1 MERDKLI
8 SLVTKAQQGD
18 QDALNDLFN
27 AFYNDVYYFALKTV
41 KDDQIACDVTQETFV
56 EIINTLDKLQEP
68 AAFVKWMK
76 QITYHQCTRYFKKK
90 KDVIVDE
97 DEDGNTIFDT
107 LAEENSEFIPDEALD
122 KDEFKKTIMSMID
135 DLSEEQRAALMMF
148 YYDELSIKQIAEIQ
162 GTNENTVKSRL
173 NYAKKGIKKSVEDYE
188 KKNGVKLHCVG
199 VLPLLLW
206 LFKDYFAQSVP
217 ASATVVAEGVAGA
230 TGTAVAITATTTTTV
245 ATTATTTAAVGIG
258 AKIASL
264 PIATKII
271 AGIVA
276 ATIAIGG
283 VTTAVVLSNGD
294 NNPSVDSSI
303 VSGDDTSSTDDQQND
318 KSPDEYSFVP
328 DYLKGLTHEQ
338 ALQQYADWLCS
349 YELPYFNSTD
359 EIFVD
364 DAFRF
369 GYGNWQGHNENG
381 VQIMTTSIGY
391 QKDLLKAI
399 FGRDFDFTQLTSKY
413 VVEVPPAGT
422 ITNSTVIE
430 IVSDVRLP
438 SNASINMYPPVKD
451 NGDGTYSYMFLH
463 TKVVDTLPE
472 GREEGTYDY
481 RPDPENND
489 AMVYALHDHC
499 VLLTIERKDDFW
511 VMKSYEER
519 PMSEWYA
526 ALEKPYQD
534 NNTPQY
540 GQQEM
545 GEAQKQKLLRLQVQR
560 ILTPLKIVGLPY
572 FSSPDEL
579 STERVCWFILNCI
592 ENREQYETSMG
603 VWEIPVTEFDI
614 LTEELFGKMY
624 PYAELNST
632 PQGELYNVEYLAQ
645 QGGDMLRI
653 SVVGGAG
660 GPEGP
665 RATDYIQ
672 IDSDTYQVNFSW
684 FVEDSDTPMNGY
696 DQTMVFKFVNDHWQ
710 IVSFSKK

>member
-1 MERDKLI
+1 MMERDKLI

-107 LAEENSEFIPDEALD
+107 LQEDKAEFIPEEALD
-122 KDEFKKTIMSMID
+122 KDDFKKTIMSMID

-217 ASATVVAEGVAGA
+217 ASATVVAEGVATA
-230 TGTAVAITATTTTTV
+230 TGTAITVTATATTTATV
-245 ATTATTTAAVGIG
+245 TTATTTAAVGVG

-264 PIATKII
+264 PIATKVI

-283 VTTAVVLSNGD
+283 TVAVVSNRD
-294 NNPSVDSSI
+294 NNTHDDTSSI
-303 VSGDDTSSTDDQQND
+303 VTDDNTSSTDDTQNSETTQD
-318 KSPDEYSFVP
+318 DDVIDYFYNDEFLKKLTNQEALSHYAGWLSSF
-328 DYLKGLTHEQ
+328 
-338 ALQQYADWLCS
+338 
-349 YELPYFNSTD
+349 ELPYFNSTD
-359 EIFVD
+359 EISVD

-369 GYGNWQGHNENG
+369 SYNYWRGYDQNG
-381 VQIMTTSIGY
+381 VPVLTTSIGY
-391 QKDLLKAI
+391 QKGLLKAL

-413 VVEVPPAGT
+413 VVEVPSAGT
-422 ITNSTVIE
+422 IADSTVIE
-430 IVSDVRLP
+430 IVKDFLP
-438 SNASINMYPPVKD
+438 PPNVSITAPLTIKD
-451 NGDGTYSYMFLH
+451 NGDGTYSHMFLH

-472 GREEGTYDY
+472 GREEGTYY
-481 RPDPENND
+481 NQPDPENDN
-489 AMVYALHDHC
+489 AMRYALHDHC
-499 VLLTIERKDDFW
+499 VVLTIEQKDGYW
-511 VMKSYEER
+511 VLKSYEER
-519 PMSEWYA
+519 PLSDWYA
-526 ALEKPYQD
+526 AE
-534 NNTPQY
+534 
-540 GQQEM
+540 
-545 GEAQKQKLLRLQVQR
+545 EA
-560 ILTPLKIVGLPY
+560 GH
-572 FSSPDEL
+572 
-579 STERVCWFILNCI
+579 
-592 ENREQYETSMG
+592 
-603 VWEIPVTEFDI
+603 
-614 LTEELFGKMY
+614 
-624 PYAELNST
+624 
-632 PQGELYNVEYLAQ
+632 
-645 QGGDMLRI
+645 
-653 SVVGGAG
+653 
-660 GPEGP
+660 
-665 RATDYIQ
+665 
-672 IDSDTYQVNFSW
+672 
-684 FVEDSDTPMNGY
+684 
-696 DQTMVFKFVNDHWQ
+696 ND
-710 IVSFSKK
+710 

>member
-8 SLVTKAQQGD
+8 ALVTKAQKGD

-27 AFYNDVYYFALKTV
+27 AFYNDVYYFVLKTV
-41 KDDQIACDVTQETFV
+41 KNEHIACDITQEVFI
-56 EIINTLDKLQEP
+56 EIINTIGKLKEP
-68 AAFVKWMK
+68 AAYVSWARTITVH
-76 QITYHQCTRYFKKK
+76 QITRYNRKK

-97 DEDGNTIFDT
+97 DEEGNTIFDN

-122 KDEFKKTIMSMID
+122 KDELKKTIMAMID
-135 DLSEEQRAALMMF
+135 ELSEEQRAAVMMF

-230 TGTAVAITATTTTTV
+230 TGTAVAITATTTTTI

-264 PIATKII
+264 PIATKVI

-283 VTTAVVLSNGD
+283 VTTAVVLSNRD
-294 NNPSVDSSI
+294 NDPSSDSSI
-303 VSGDDTSSTDDQQND
+303 VSGDNISSTDDQQND
-318 KSPDEYSFVP
+318 ELLDEHSFVP
-328 DYLKGLTHEQ
+328 DYFKGLTYET
-338 ALQQYADWLCS
+338 ALHQYANWLS
-349 YELPYFNSTD
+349 SFELPYFNSTD
-359 EIFVD
+359 EISVD
-364 DAFRF
+364 NAFRF
-369 GYGNWQGHNENG
+369 SYNYWRGYDQNG
-381 VQIMTTSIGY
+381 VPVLTTSIGY

-399 FGRDFDFTQLTSKY
+399 FGREFDFTQLTSKY
-413 VVEVPPAGT
+413 VVEVPSAGK
-422 ITNSTVIE
+422 IIDSTKIE
-430 IVSDVRLP
+430 IVEDFLPP
-438 SNASINMYPPVKD
+438 SNVSITMPANVKD
-451 NGDGTYSYMFLH
+451 NGDGTYSTMFLH

-472 GREEGTYDY
+472 GREEGTYY
-481 RPDPENND
+481 NQPDSENNK
-489 AMVYALHDHC
+489 MWYALHDHC
-499 VLLTIERKDDFW
+499 VVLTIEQKDGYW
-511 VMKSYEER
+511 VLKSYEER
-519 PMSEWYA
+519 TLSDWYA
-526 ALEKPYQD
+526 AEEAGHQD
-534 NNTPQY
+534 IPQY

-572 FSSPDEL
+572 FSSPEEL
-579 STERVCWFILNCI
+579 STERVCWFTLNCI

-614 LTEELFGKMY
+614 ITEELFGKMY
-624 PYAELNST
+624 SYVELNSQT
-632 PQGELYNVEYLAQ
+632 QGELYNVEYLAQ
-645 QGGDMLRI
+645 QGEDMLRI

-665 RATDYIQ
+665 RATDYIR

-696 DQTMVFKFVNDHWQ
+696 DQTMVFKFVNEHWQ

>member
-1 MERDKLI
+1 MMERDKLI

-107 LAEENSEFIPDEALD
+107 LQEDKAEFIPEEALD
-122 KDEFKKTIMSMID
+122 KDDFKKTIMSMID

-217 ASATVVAEGVAGA
+217 ASATVVAEGVATA
-230 TGTAVAITATTTTTV
+230 TGTAVTVTATATTTATI
-245 ATTATTTAAVGIG
+245 TTATTTAAVGVG

-283 VTTAVVLSNGD
+283 ATTAIVLNNDNGNSTDKGSSIESTD
-294 NNPSVDSSI
+294 NSSVDNQTNI
-303 VSGDDTSSTDDQQND
+303 D
-318 KSPDEYSFVP
+318 YSF
-328 DYLKGLTHEQ
+328 DEQQLKQMSNQE
-338 ALQQYADWLCS
+338 ALELYSNWLGS
-349 YELPYFNSTD
+349 FELPYFNSTD
-359 EIFVD
+359 EIPVD

-369 GYGNWQGHNENG
+369 AYNYWRGYDHNG
-381 VQIMTTSIGY
+381 VPVLTTSIGY
-391 QKDLLKAI
+391 QKGLLKAL
-399 FGRDFDFTQLTSKY
+399 FGRDFDLTQLTSKY
-413 VVEVPPAGT
+413 VVEVPSAGT
-422 ITNSTVIE
+422 ITDGTE
-430 IVSDVRLP
+430 IKIVEDFLPP
-438 SNASINMYPPVKD
+438 SNVSITMPANVKD
-451 NGDGTYSYMFLH
+451 NGDGTYSTMFLH

-472 GREEGTYDY
+472 GREEGTYY
-481 RPDPENND
+481 NQPDPENDN
-489 AMVYALHDHC
+489 AMRYALHDHC
-499 VLLTIERKDDFW
+499 VVLTIEQKDGYW
-511 VMKSYEER
+511 VLKSYEER
-519 PMSEWYA
+519 PLSDWYA
-526 ALEKPYQD
+526 AED
-534 NNTPQY
+534 AGHTDIPQY

-603 VWEIPVTEFDI
+603 VWEIPVTEFDS
-614 LTEELFGKMY
+614 LTGELFGKMY
-624 PYAELNST
+624 SYVELNSQ

-645 QGGDMLRI
+645 QGADMLRI

>member
-97 DEDGNTIFDT
+97 DEEGNTIFDT

-122 KDEFKKTIMSMID
+122 KDEFKKTIMAMID
-135 DLSEEQRAALMMF
+135 ELSEEQRAALMMF

-188 KKNGVKLHCVG
+188 KKNGVKLRCAG

-217 ASATVVAEGVAGA
+217 ASATVVAEGVATA
-230 TGTAVAITATTTTTV
+230 TGTAVTISATATTTATV
-245 ATTATTTAAVGIG
+245 TTATTTAAVGVG

-264 PIATKII
+264 PIATKVI

-283 VTTAVVLSNGD
+283 VTTAVVLSNRD
-294 NNPSVDSSI
+294 NDPSSDSSI
-303 VSGDDTSSTDDQQND
+303 VSGDNISSTDDQQND
-318 KSPDEYSFVP
+318 ELLDGHSFVP
-328 DYLKGLTHEQ
+328 DYFKGLTYET
-338 ALQQYADWLCS
+338 ALHQYASWLS
-349 YELPYFNSTD
+349 SFELPYFNSTD
-359 EIFVD
+359 EISVD
-364 DAFRF
+364 NAFRF
-369 GYGNWQGHNENG
+369 SYNYWRGYDQNG
-381 VQIMTTSIGY
+381 VPVLTTSIGY

-413 VVEVPPAGT
+413 IVEVPSAGT
-422 ITNSTVIE
+422 IIDSTKIE
-430 IVSDVRLP
+430 IVEDFLPP
-438 SNASINMYPPVKD
+438 SNVSITMPATVKD
-451 NGDGTYSYMFLH
+451 NGDGTYSTMFLH

-472 GREEGTYDY
+472 GREEGTYY
-481 RPDPENND
+481 NQPDPENDN
-489 AMVYALHDHC
+489 AMRYALHDHC
-499 VLLTIERKDDFW
+499 VVLTIEQKDGYW
-511 VMKSYEER
+511 VLKSYEER
-519 PMSEWYA
+519 TLSDWYA
-526 ALEKPYQD
+526 AEEAGHQD
-534 NNTPQY
+534 IPQY

-545 GEAQKQKLLRLQVQR
+545 GESQKQKLLRLQVQQ

-624 PYAELNST
+624 SYVELNSQ

-645 QGGDMLRI
+645 QGEDMLRI

-665 RATDYIQ
+665 RATDYIRL
-672 IDSDTYQVNFSW
+672 DSDTYQVNFSW

>member
-135 DLSEEQRAALMMF
+135 ELSEEQRAALMMF

-230 TGTAVAITATTTTTV
+230 TGTAIAITATTTTTV

-359 EIFVD
+359 EISVD

-399 FGRDFDFTQLTSKY
+399 FGREFDFTQLTSKY

-472 GREEGTYDY
+472 GREEGTYY
-481 RPDPENND
+481 IQSDPENDN
-489 AMVYALHDHC
+489 AMRYALHDHC
-499 VLLTIERKDDFW
+499 VVLTIEQKDGYW
-511 VMKSYEER
+511 VLKSYEER
-519 PMSEWYA
+519 PLSDWYA
-526 ALEKPYQD
+526 AEEAGHND
-534 NNTPQY
+534 IPQY

-560 ILTPLKIVGLPY
+560 ILAPLKIVGLPY

-603 VWEIPVTEFDI
+603 VWEIPVTEFDS

-624 PYAELNST
+624 SYVELNSQ

-645 QGGDMLRI
+645 QGADMLRI

>member
-41 KDDQIACDVTQETFV
+41 KDDQIACDITQETFV
-56 EIINTLDKLQEP
+56 EIINTLGNLQEP

-107 LAEENSEFIPDEALD
+107 LQEDKAEFIPEEALD
-122 KDEFKKTIMSMID
+122 KDDFKKTIMSMID

-217 ASATVVAEGVAGA
+217 ASATVVAEGVATA
-230 TGTAVAITATTTTTV
+230 TGTAVTITATATTTATV
-245 ATTATTTAAVGIG
+245 TTATTTAAVGVG

-283 VTTAVVLSNGD
+283 ATTAIVLNNDNGNSTDKGSSIESTD
-294 NNPSVDSSI
+294 NSSVDNQTNI
-303 VSGDDTSSTDDQQND
+303 D
-318 KSPDEYSFVP
+318 YSF
-328 DYLKGLTHEQ
+328 DEQQLKQMSNQE
-338 ALQQYADWLCS
+338 ALELYSNWLGS
-349 YELPYFNSTD
+349 FELPYFNSTD
-359 EIFVD
+359 EIPVD

-369 GYGNWQGHNENG
+369 AYNYWRGYDHNG
-381 VQIMTTSIGY
+381 VPVLTTSIGY
-391 QKDLLKAI
+391 QKGLLKAL
-399 FGRDFDFTQLTSKY
+399 FGRDFDLTQLTSKY
-413 VVEVPPAGT
+413 VVEVPSAGT
-422 ITNSTVIE
+422 LTDGTE
-430 IVSDVRLP
+430 IKIVEDFLPP
-438 SNASINMYPPVKD
+438 SNVSITMPATIKD

-472 GREEGTYDY
+472 GREEGTYY
-481 RPDPENND
+481 NQPDPENDN
-489 AMVYALHDHC
+489 AMRYALHDHC
-499 VLLTIERKDDFW
+499 VVLTIEQKDGYW
-511 VMKSYEER
+511 VLKSYEER
-519 PMSEWYA
+519 PLSDWYA
-526 ALEKPYQD
+526 AEEAGHTD
-534 NNTPQY
+534 IPQY

-579 STERVCWFILNCI
+579 SAERVCWFILNCI

-624 PYAELNST
+624 SYVELNSQ

-653 SVVGGAG
+653 SVVGGSG

-665 RATDYIQ
+665 RATDYIK

>member
-56 EIINTLDKLQEP
+56 EIINTLGKLQEP

-107 LAEENSEFIPDEALD
+107 LQEDKAEFIPEEALD
-122 KDEFKKTIMSMID
+122 KDDFKKTIMSMID

-206 LFKDYFAQSVP
+206 LFKDYFAQSAP

-230 TGTAVAITATTTTTV
+230 TGTAVTITATATTTATV
-245 ATTATTTAAVGIG
+245 TTATTTAAVGVG

-283 VTTAVVLSNGD
+283 ATTAIIVNNNND
-294 NNPSVDSSI
+294 NPSI
-303 VSGDDTSSTDDQQND
+303 VSGDNTSATDDTQNGETTPED
-318 KSPDEYSFVP
+318 DTVDYVYNDEF
-328 DYLKGLTHEQ
+328 LENLTYQE
-338 ALQQYADWLCS
+338 ALQHYASWLGS
-349 YELPYFNSTD
+349 FELPYFNSTD
-359 EIFVD
+359 EIPVD

-369 GYGNWQGHNENG
+369 AYNYWRGYDHNG
-381 VQIMTTSIGY
+381 VPVLTTSIGY
-391 QKDLLKAI
+391 QKGLLKAL
-399 FGRDFDFTQLTSKY
+399 FGREFDFTQLTSKY
-413 VVEVPPAGT
+413 VVEVPPVGT
-422 ITNSTVIE
+422 MKDSTVIE
-430 IVSDVRLP
+430 IVSDFRSP
-438 SNASINMYPPVKD
+438 SNASISMPETIKD

-472 GREEGTYDY
+472 GIEEGTYY
-481 RPDPENND
+481 YQPDPENNN
-489 AMVYALHDHC
+489 AMRYALHDHC
-499 VLLTIERKDDFW
+499 VLLTIEEKDGYW
-511 VMKSYEER
+511 VLKSYEER
-519 PMSEWYA
+519 PMAEWYA
-526 ALEKPYQD
+526 D
-534 NNTPQY
+534 N
-540 GQQEM
+540 E
-545 GEAQKQKLLRLQVQR
+545 
-560 ILTPLKIVGLPY
+560 
-572 FSSPDEL
+572 
-579 STERVCWFILNCI
+579 
-592 ENREQYETSMG
+592 
-603 VWEIPVTEFDI
+603 
-614 LTEELFGKMY
+614 
-624 PYAELNST
+624 
-632 PQGELYNVEYLAQ
+632 
-645 QGGDMLRI
+645 
-653 SVVGGAG
+653 VV
-660 GPEGP
+660 
-665 RATDYIQ
+665 Y
-672 IDSDTYQVNFSW
+672 
-684 FVEDSDTPMNGY
+684 
-696 DQTMVFKFVNDHWQ
+696 
-710 IVSFSKK
+710 

>member
-27 AFYNDVYYFALKTV
+27 ALYNDVYYFALKTV
-41 KDDQIACDVTQETFV
+41 KDDQIACDITQETFV

-97 DEDGNTIFDT
+97 DEEGNTIFDT

-135 DLSEEQRAALMMF
+135 ELSEEQRAALMMF

-318 KSPDEYSFVP
+318 KSPDEYFFVP

-359 EIFVD
+359 EISVD

-399 FGRDFDFTQLTSKY
+399 FGREFDFTQLTSKY

-438 SNASINMYPPVKD
+438 SNASINMYPPVED

-463 TKVVDTLPE
+463 TKVVDTLPA

-481 RPDPENND
+481 QPDPENNN
-489 AMVYALHDHC
+489 AMRYALHDHC
-499 VLLTIERKDDFW
+499 VVLTIEQKDGFW
-511 VMKSYEER
+511 VLKSYEGR
-519 PMSEWYA
+519 PLSDWYA
-526 ALEKPYQD
+526 AEEAGHQD
-534 NNTPQY
+534 IPQY

-545 GEAQKQKLLRLQVQR
+545 DEAQKQKLLRLQVQR

-579 STERVCWFILNCI
+579 STERVCWFILNRI
-592 ENREQYETSMG
+592 ENREQYETSVG
-603 VWEIPVTEFDI
+603 VWEIPVTEFDN
-614 LTEELFGKMY
+614 LTEELFGQMY
-624 PYAELNST
+624 PYVELNSQ

-645 QGGDMLRI
+645 QGEDMLRI
-653 SVVGGAG
+653 SVVGGSG

-665 RATDYIQ
+665 RATDYIR

>member
-1 MERDKLI
+1 MMERDKLI

-217 ASATVVAEGVAGA
+217 ASATVVAEGVATA
-230 TGTAVAITATTTTTV
+230 TGTAVTVTATATTTTTV
-245 ATTATTTAAVGIG
+245 TTATTTAAVGIG

-264 PIATKII
+264 PIATKVI

-283 VTTAVVLSNGD
+283 VTTAIVVNNNNNSN
-294 NNPSVDSSI
+294 SSI
-303 VSGDDTSSTDDQQND
+303 VSGDTNNDGTSNDFTTDYSYTTEFLRNMTV
-318 KSPDEYSFVP
+318 DEVFNHF
-328 DYLKGLTHEQ
+328 TQ
-338 ALQQYADWLCS
+338 WLGE
-349 YELPYFNSTD
+349 YELPYFNSVN
-359 EIFVD
+359 EISVD
-364 DAFRF
+364 DAIRF
-369 GYGNWQGHNENG
+369 GCIHWAGRDSNQNPVSSN
-381 VQIMTTSIGY
+381 TTVEY
-391 QKDLLKAI
+391 QRVWLKAL
-399 FGRDFDFTQLTSKY
+399 FGKEFDFSKISGDMVKEITPEQEDGETHLRLTVNDDGK
-413 VVEVPPAGT
+413 
-422 ITNSTVIE
+422 TV
-430 IVSDVRLP
+430 
-438 SNASINMYPPVKD
+438 SIHWGPGIKD
-451 NGDGTYSYMFLH
+451 NGNGTYSQLFLH
-463 TKVVDTLPE
+463 TNVVKELPD
-472 GREEGTYDY
+472 GLEENQYVPEYDESGNLIAY
-481 RPDPENND
+481 
-489 AMVYALHDHC
+489 HIFDHC
-499 VLLTIERKDDFW
+499 ALLTIEQKDGFW

-526 ALEKPYQD
+526 APE
-534 NNTPQY
+534 
-540 GQQEM
+540 
-545 GEAQKQKLLRLQVQR
+545 
-560 ILTPLKIVGLPY
+560 
-572 FSSPDEL
+572 
-579 STERVCWFILNCI
+579 
-592 ENREQYETSMG
+592 EQ
-603 VWEIPVTEFDI
+603 
-614 LTEELFGKMY
+614 
-624 PYAELNST
+624 
-632 PQGELYNVEYLAQ
+632 
-645 QGGDMLRI
+645 
-653 SVVGGAG
+653 
-660 GPEGP
+660 
-665 RATDYIQ
+665 
-672 IDSDTYQVNFSW
+672 
-684 FVEDSDTPMNGY
+684 
-696 DQTMVFKFVNDHWQ
+696 
-710 IVSFSKK
+710 